1 MRPLSRLSGRCSRR
15 QLACIGLLWLALLTP
30 AALVLAEDAPR
41 GNASD
46 SAAGKAPSA
55 WPGQAASEEAEPVSD
70 AQRSELIRRFV
81 ADLHARLAAVVQAKG
96 VDAYPP
102 DARRDAVQGEVVV
115 RVQFAEGGE
124 VQSMKVVQSSCS
136 PALDAAALAMVGQV
150 MVAAPEQVRAG
161 AFAVRLPV
169 VFRLEGLEPGN
180 TVELAGVVFDF
191 TKQCA
196 IEVISVTPKSDSST
210 SLLPTDQL
218 LRCERGGERIEI
230 PRHVL
235 RCGEPTTDGRKT
247 VYRFVL
253 RRGQQERIESLETA
267 GAQP

>member
-1 MRPLSRLSGRCSRR
+1 LSLQCSGRA
-15 QLACIGLLWLALLTP
+15 LPFAGLLWLALSTS
-30 AALVLAEDAPR
+30 AAVVLAEDAPR
-41 GNASD
+41 GKVSD
-46 SAAGKAPSA
+46 SAAGNPSA
-55 WPGQAASEEAEPVSD
+55 WPGQAASDEAEPVSD

-81 ADLHARLAAVVQAKG
+81 AELHAKLAAVVEAKG
-96 VDAYPP
+96 ADAYPP

-180 TVELAGVVFDF
+180 AVELAGVVFDF

-210 SLLPTDQL
+210 SLLPADQL

-235 RCGEPTTDGRKT
+235 RCGEPTTDGRRT